1 MISLR
6 LECPCCARDMTVPI
20 NYPAVEYTC
29 FSCHSGTRLWAFP
42 ALLQEQRGSLGESLH
57 VDDES
62 SCFFHPDRR
71 AVTPCDG
78 CGRFLCA
85 LCDIEF
91 NGRHLCSSCIES
103 GMKQDTLPQLR
114 REYVRYDAAALALA
128 IYPVL
133 VFYLTFFTAPI
144 VLYLVLRY
152 WRTPIS
158 VLPRNRWRF
167 IAAGFLAGMQTL
179 GWGLLAASI
188 FL

>member
-1 MISLR
+1 
-6 LECPCCARDMTVPI
+6 MTVPV
-20 NYPAVEYTC
+20 NHSAVQYAC
-29 FSCHSGTRLWAFP
+29 SSCRADTRLWAFP
-42 ALLQEQRGSLGESLH
+42 ALLQEQRGGLGEAVL

-103 GMKQDTLPQLR
+103 GAKRDTLPQLR
-114 REYVRYDAAALALA
+114 REYTRYDAVALALA

-133 VFYLTFFTAPI
+133 IFYLTFFTAPI
-144 VLYLVLRY
+144 TLYLVLRY

-158 VLPRNRWRF
+158 VLRRNRWRF
-167 IAAGFLAGMQTL
+167 VAAGLVAGLQTL
-179 GWGLLAASI
+179 GWILLVTFI